1 MVRSKTTSIL
11 KVGGLLLGFGGLLLG
26 SSNAFSAYGYGGH
39 NEPFYNLNMNGYVRT
54 TVGVM
59 LQDNDETAADDKYR
73 LNMAEVTLNLDF
85 DIKTGPLN
93 WKVITRFDKEAQTDY
108 LDDLEDRMA
117 ATANQFGLQGNYS
130 EADGRVGGCAI
141 GGCPGT
147 GGNKGEFMEQYETT
161 DEVFDW
167 LREIYFDVNLFDD
180 RLMVRVGRQQL
191 VWGESDFF
199 QAMDV
204 VHGYD
209 YRGRLFYENNEEWRK
224 PLMLFNFRLDFYE
237 LGGSLNWYIRPG
249 WDRAEDM
256 GSNYNIEGGRW
267 IPHPYRGVDFTQ
279 FTDSYRTDHKSGDW
293 DDMTYGIRW
302 NGEWGS
308 IGYSF
313 AYMKTFNPAPIMSP
327 HTSTVSG
334 GVRTLSSP
342 GANAYLDGGFFD
354 YYGIQG
360 GTTSY
365 GNDEATTGNL
375 LGDWMYPEIDIFGFT
390 MTGFNSPMDATLS
403 AEIAFI
409 PNKPYNYGSLYSDL
423 PGWNGVIEKDTINMM
438 FRIDK
443 EFKWMDSLGT
453 HRPSLSSVQLFDT
466 WILSHDDKDEI
477 VEFAS
482 FGSRKKEHTA
492 YLTIFTL
499 MNFHRDTINP
509 SFVAGTDL
517 TKGGGFAIPAV
528 EFVYGDDWRLKVE
541 ANLWWNDGDAK
552 KTCNVAGDAY
562 GHDTLT
568 GNTDCG
574 AGGGAAAFNNGGGDA
589 LLGKRENSAG
599 FMDYFAGDNQ
609 LVFKLTR
616 QF

>member
-1 MVRSKTTSIL
+1 MVRSKSTSIL

-26 SSNAFSAYGYGGH
+26 SSNAFSAYGYGGD

-59 LQDNDETAADDKYR
+59 LQDNDETRADDKFR
-73 LNMAEVTLNLDF
+73 MNQAEVTLNLDF

-93 WKVITRFDKEAQTDY
+93 WKVITRFDKEMQTDY
-108 LDDLEDRMA
+108 LDDLEERMD
-117 ATANQFGLQGNYS
+117 ATAAAFGIQGNYS
-130 EADGRVGGCAI
+130 GVGSHNRGD
-141 GGCPGT
+141 
-147 GGNKGEFMEQYETT
+147 FMEQYETT

-167 LREIYFDVNLFDD
+167 LRELYFDVNLFDD

-249 WDRAEDM
+249 WDRKEDM

-279 FTDSYRTDHKSGDW
+279 FTTSYRTDHDSGDW
-293 DDMTYGIRW
+293 SDMTYGIRW

-313 AYMKTFNPAPIMSP
+313 AYMKTFSPAPVVNPYASSGVDAVDGAPDMTGLAAGIMN
-327 HTSTVSG
+327 
-334 GVRTLSSP
+334 
-342 GANAYLDGGFFD
+342 GA
-354 YYGIQG
+354 YYGYYGLRGETETYG
-360 GTTSY
+360 G
-365 GNDEATTGNL
+365 DAAKTGTL

-390 MTGFNSPMDATLS
+390 MTGFNSPMDATIS
-403 AEIAFI
+403 AEIAYI
-409 PNKPYNYGSLYSDL
+409 PNKPYNYGSLKSDL
-423 PGWNGVIEKDTINMM
+423 PGWNGVIEKNTLNMM

-453 HRPSLSSVQLFDT
+453 HRPSLSSIQLFDT
-466 WILSHDDKDEI
+466 WIMNHDDKDEI

-482 FGSRKKEHTA
+482 FGAQKKEHTA

-541 ANLWWNDGDAK
+541 ADLWFNDGDTK
-552 KTCNVAGDAY
+552 KVCRASAG
-562 GHDTLT
+562 T
-568 GNTDCG
+568 GTDSSCG
-574 AGGGAAAFNNGGGDA
+574 ASGHAANNLGLGNGSPNGSGDS

>member
-1 MVRSKTTSIL
+1 MVREKTTSIL
-11 KVGGLLLGFGGLLLG
+11 KVGGLLLGFGGLLMG
-26 SSNAFSAYGYGGH
+26 SSNAFSAYGYGGDAD
-39 NEPFYNLNMNGYVRT
+39 PFYNLNWNGYVRT

-59 LQDNDETAADDKYR
+59 LNDNDETEADDKFR
-73 LNMAEVTLNLDF
+73 MNQAEVTLNLDF

-93 WKVITRFDKEAQTDY
+93 WKVITRFDKEMQTDY
-108 LDDLEDRMA
+108 LDDLEDRQDSI
-117 ATANQFGLQGNYS
+117 ATLFGLQGNYS
-130 EADGRVGGCAI
+130 SKGAHKD
-141 GGCPGT
+141 
-147 GGNKGEFMEQYETT
+147 GEFMEQYETT
-161 DEVFDW
+161 DEIFDW
-167 LREIYFDVNLFDD
+167 LRELYFDVNLFDD

-279 FTDSYRTDHKSGDW
+279 FTDSYRTDHDSGDW
-293 DDMTYGIRW
+293 SDMTYGIRW

-313 AYMKTFNPAPIMSP
+313 AYMKTFNPAPVVNP
-327 HTSTVSG
+327 HARG
-334 GVRTLSSP
+334 AAADGRTDVTGL
-342 GANAYLDGGFFD
+342 GANDGGYYQ
-354 YYGIQG
+354 YYGLKGATKTYG
-360 GTTSY
+360 G
-365 GNDEATTGNL
+365 DAATTGNL
-375 LGDWMYPEIDIFGFT
+375 LGDWMYPEIDIYGFT
-390 MTGFNSPMDATLS
+390 M
-403 AEIAFI
+403 
-409 PNKPYNYGSLYSDL
+409 
-423 PGWNGVIEKDTINMM
+423 NMM

-443 EFKWMDSLGT
+443 EFKWMESLGT
-453 HRPSLSSVQLFDT
+453 HRPSLSSIQLFDT
-466 WILSHDDKDEI
+466 WILSHNDKDEI

-509 SFVAGTDL
+509 SFVAGTDI

-528 EFVYGDDWRLKVE
+528 EFVWGDDWRLKVE
-541 ANLWWNDGDAK
+541 ADLWFNDGDAK
-552 KTCNVAGDAY
+552 KTCKGTAGGY
-562 GHDTLT
+562 TT
-568 GNTDCG
+568 GGGNGSCG
-574 AGGGAAAFNNGGGDA
+574 AGGGANNTSSTPNPGGDFA
-589 LLGKRENSAG
+589 LGKRENSAG

-609 LVFKLTR
+609 IVIKLTR

>member
-26 SSNAFSAYGYGGH
+26 SSNAFSAYGYGGD

-59 LQDNDETAADDKYR
+59 LQDHDETKADDKWR
-73 LNMAEVTLNLDF
+73 MNQAEVTLNLDF

-93 WKVITRFDKEAQTDY
+93 WKVITRFDKEMQTDY
-108 LDDLEDRMA
+108 LDDLEERMD
-117 ATANQFGLQGNYS
+117 ATAAAFGIQGNYS
-130 EADGRVGGCAI
+130 G
-141 GGCPGT
+141 PGSHNR
-147 GGNKGEFMEQYETT
+147 GDFMEQYETT

-167 LREIYFDVNLFDD
+167 LRELYFDINLLDD

-249 WDRAEDM
+249 WDRKEDM

-279 FTDSYRTDHKSGDW
+279 FTTSYRTDHDSGDW
-293 DDMTYGIRW
+293 SDMTYGIRW

-313 AYMKTFNPAPIMSP
+313 AYMKTYNPAPVVNPYAS
-327 HTSTVSG
+327 SG
-334 GVRTLSSP
+334 T
-342 GANAYLDGGFFD
+342 NAYGQPDMSGIVDGNNNGAFYG
-354 YYGIQG
+354 YYGLMGETKTYG
-360 GTTSY
+360 GDAAKVGT
-365 GNDEATTGNL
+365 L

-390 MTGFNSPMDATLS
+390 MTGFNSPMDATIS
-403 AEIAFI
+403 AEIAYI
-409 PNKPYNYGSLYSDL
+409 PNKPYNYGSLKSDL
-423 PGWNGVIEKDTINMM
+423 PGWNGVIEKNTLNMM

-466 WILSHDDKDEI
+466 WIMNHDDKDEI

-482 FGSRKKEHTA
+482 FGARKMEHTA

-541 ANLWWNDGDAK
+541 ADLWFNDGDTK
-552 KTCNVAGDAY
+552 KVCRASAG
-562 GHDTLT
+562 T
-568 GNTDCG
+568 GTDNSCG
-574 AGGGAAAFNNGGGDA
+574 AVGFAGGVPNGTGDNS
-589 LLGKRENSAG
+589 LGKRENSAG

>member
-1 MVRSKTTSIL
+1 MVRSKSTSIL
-11 KVGGLLLGFGGLLLG
+11 KVGGLLLGLGGLLLG
-26 SSNAFSAYGYGGH
+26 SSNAFSAYGYGGD
-39 NEPFYNLNMNGYVRT
+39 NEPFYNLNMNGYLRT

-59 LQDNDETAADDKYR
+59 LQDNDETKADDKYR

-93 WKVITRFDKEAQTDY
+93 WKVITRFDKEMQTDY
-108 LDDLEDRMA
+108 LDDLEERQDA
-117 ATANQFGLQGNYS
+117 VGLMGNYS
-130 EADGRVGGCAI
+130 G
-141 GGCPGT
+141 
-147 GGNKGEFMEQYETT
+147 KGAHRKGDFMEQYETT
-161 DEVFDW
+161 DELFDW
-167 LREIYFDVNLFDD
+167 LRELYFDVNLFDD

-249 WDRAEDM
+249 WDRKEDM

-279 FTDSYRTDHKSGDW
+279 FTDSYNTDHDSGDW
-293 DDMTYGIRW
+293 EDMTYGIRW
-302 NGEWGS
+302 NGEFGS

-313 AYMKTFNPAPIMSP
+313 AYMKTYNPAPIVSP
-327 HTSTVSG
+327 RSSTATG
-334 GVRTLSSP
+334 ALSSNGKNFSSDGTYAAFLMT
-342 GANAYLDGGFFD
+342 GA
-354 YYGIQG
+354 
-360 GTTSY
+360 TESY
-365 GNDEATTGNL
+365 GGYEPTQASV

-409 PNKPYNYGSLYSDL
+409 PNKPYNYGSLDSIL

-443 EFKWMDSLGT
+443 EFKWMESLGT

-482 FGSRKKEHTA
+482 FGAQKKEHTA

-528 EFVYGDDWRLKVE
+528 ELVYGDDWRLKAE
-541 ANLWWNDGDAK
+541 LNLWFNDGDAK
-552 KTCNVAGDAY
+552 KSCKN
-562 GHDTLT
+562 L
-568 GNTDCG
+568 GNT
-574 AGGGAAAFNNGGGDA
+574 GGGSTCQGALGENSGHA
-589 LLGKRENSAG
+589 LLGKSENSAG

-609 LVFKLTR
+609 LVFKITR

>member
-1 MVRSKTTSIL
+1 MVRTTTTSIL
-11 KVGGLLLGFGGLLLG
+11 KVGGLLLGFGGLLMG
-26 SSNAFSAYGYGGH
+26 SSNAFSAYGYGGD
-39 NEPFYNLNMNGYVRT
+39 NEPFYNFNWSGYLRT

-59 LQDNDETAADDKYR
+59 LQDNDETNADDKYR
-73 LNMAEVTLNLDF
+73 MNQAEAVLHLDF
-85 DIKTGPLN
+85 DVKTGPLN
-93 WKVITRFDKEAQTDY
+93 WKIVTRFDKEMQTDY
-108 LDDLEDRMA
+108 LDDLEDRMTG
-117 ATANQFGLQGNYS
+117 TANIFGLQGNYS
-130 EADGRVGGCAI
+130 SQDDG
-141 GGCPGT
+141 GT
-147 GGNKGEFMEQYETT
+147 GGISTDKQNGKDGSFMDQYDTV
-161 DEVFDW
+161 DDAMDI

-249 WDRAEDM
+249 WDRKEDM

-327 HTSTVSG
+327 HSTGADRSLGSNPDG
-334 GVRTLSSP
+334 GGL
-342 GANAYLDGGFFD
+342 NDGGFYG
-354 YYGIQG
+354 YYGLQG
-360 GTTSY
+360 ATNSY
-365 GNDEATTGNL
+365 GGEEATKGNL

-390 MTGFNSPMDATLS
+390 MTGFNQPMDATMS
-403 AEIAFI
+403 MEIAFI
-409 PNKPYNYGSLYSDL
+409 PNKPYNFGSPYSDL

-443 EFKWMDSLGT
+443 EFKWMESLGT
-453 HRPSLSSVQLFDT
+453 HRPSLSSIQLFDT
-466 WILSHDDKDEI
+466 WILSHDDKDQI

-482 FGSRKKEHTA
+482 FGAQKKEHTA

-528 EFVYGDDWRLKVE
+528 EFVWGDDWRLKVE
-541 ANLWWNDGDAK
+541 ADLWYNDGDAK
-552 KTCNVAGDAY
+552 KTCNVAASP
-562 GHDTLT
+562 
-568 GNTDCG
+568 N
-574 AGGGAAAFNNGGGDA
+574 
-589 LLGKRENSAG
+589 KRENSAG

>member
-1 MVRSKTTSIL
+1 MVRNKFTSII

-26 SSNAFSAYGYGGH
+26 SSNAFSAYGYGGD

-59 LQDNDETAADDKYR
+59 LQDHDETNADDKWR
-73 LNMAEVTLNLDF
+73 MNQAEVTLNLDF

-93 WKVITRFDKEAQTDY
+93 WKVITRFDKEMQTDY
-108 LDDLEDRMA
+108 LDDLEERMD
-117 ATANQFGLQGNYS
+117 ATAAAFGIQGNYS
-130 EADGRVGGCAI
+130 G
-141 GGCPGT
+141 PGSHNR
-147 GGNKGEFMEQYETT
+147 GDFMEQYETT

-167 LREIYFDVNLFDD
+167 LRELYFDVNLLDD

-249 WDRAEDM
+249 WDRKEDM

-279 FTDSYRTDHKSGDW
+279 FTTSYRTDHDSGDW
-293 DDMTYGIRW
+293 SDMTYGIRW

-313 AYMKTFNPAPIMSP
+313 AYMKTFAPAPVVNPYAS
-327 HTSTVSG
+327 SG
-334 GVRTLSSP
+334 VDGNGQPDMTAVIDGNNN
-342 GANAYLDGGFFD
+342 GAFYG
-354 YYGIQG
+354 YYGLMGETETYG
-360 GTTSY
+360 GDAARAGT
-365 GNDEATTGNL
+365 L

-403 AEIAFI
+403 AEIAYI
-409 PNKPYNYGSLYSDL
+409 PNKPYNYGSLDSDL

-466 WILSHDDKDEI
+466 WILGHDEKDEI

-482 FGSRKKEHTA
+482 FGAKKKEHTA

-541 ANLWWNDGDAK
+541 ADLWWNDGDTK
-552 KTCNVAGDAY
+552 KVCRASAGTGTDAS
-562 GHDTLT
+562 
-568 GNTDCG
+568 CG
-574 AGGGAAAFNNGGGDA
+574 AAGFAGGVPNGTGDNS
-589 LLGKRENSAG
+589 LGKRENSAG

>member
-1 MVRSKTTSIL
+1 MVRNKFTSII

-26 SSNAFSAYGYGGH
+26 SSNAFSAYGYGGD

-59 LQDNDETAADDKYR
+59 LQDHDETKADDKWR
-73 LNMAEVTLNLDF
+73 MNQAEVTLNLDF

-93 WKVITRFDKEAQTDY
+93 WKVITRFDKEMQTDY
-108 LDDLEDRMA
+108 LDDLEERMD
-117 ATANQFGLQGNYS
+117 ATAKAFGIQGNYS
-130 EADGRVGGCAI
+130 GVGSHNRGD
-141 GGCPGT
+141 
-147 GGNKGEFMEQYETT
+147 FMEQYETT

-167 LREIYFDVNLFDD
+167 LRELYFDVNLFDD

-249 WDRAEDM
+249 WDRKEDM

-279 FTDSYRTDHKSGDW
+279 FTTSYRTDHDSGDW
-293 DDMTYGIRW
+293 SDMTYGIRW

-313 AYMKTFNPAPIMSP
+313 AYMKTFSPAPVVNPYASSGVDSYDGAPDMSGIA
-327 HTSTVSG
+327 SG
-334 GVRTLSSP
+334 INN
-342 GANAYLDGGFFD
+342 GAYYG

-360 GTTSY
+360 ETKTYGGDAAKTGT
-365 GNDEATTGNL
+365 L

-390 MTGFNSPMDATLS
+390 MTGFNSPMDATIS
-403 AEIAFI
+403 AEIAYI
-409 PNKPYNYGSLYSDL
+409 PNKPYNYGSLKSDL
-423 PGWNGVIEKDTINMM
+423 PGWNGVIEKDTLNMM

-443 EFKWMDSLGT
+443 EFKWMESLGT
-453 HRPSLSSVQLFDT
+453 HRPSLSSIQLFDT
-466 WILSHDDKDEI
+466 WIINHDDDDQI

-482 FGSRKKEHTA
+482 FGSRKMEHTA

-528 EFVYGDDWRLKVE
+528 EFVYGDDWRLKIE
-541 ANLWWNDGDAK
+541 ADLWFNDGDSK
-552 KTCNVAGDAY
+552 KTCRASAGTGSDSSCGTP
-562 GHDTLT
+562 GHNAANLGIGDSSGSPRGT
-568 GNTDCG
+568 GDN
-574 AGGGAAAFNNGGGDA
+574 

>member
-26 SSNAFSAYGYGGH
+26 SSNAFSAYGYGGD

-54 TVGVM
+54 TLGVM
-59 LQDNDETAADDKYR
+59 LQDNDETAADDKFR

-93 WKVITRFDKEAQTDY
+93 WKVITRFDKEMQTDY
-108 LDDLEDRMA
+108 LDDLEERMDT
-117 ATANQFGLQGNYS
+117 TALQGNYS
-130 EADGRVGGCAI
+130 GSGSHG
-141 GGCPGT
+141 
-147 GGNKGEFMEQYETT
+147 KGDFMEQYETT

-167 LREIYFDVNLFDD
+167 LRELYFDVNLFDD

-249 WDRAEDM
+249 WDRKEDM

-279 FTDSYRTDHKSGDW
+279 FTDSYRTDHDSGDW
-293 DDMTYGIRW
+293 SDMTYGIRW

-313 AYMKTFNPAPIMSP
+313 AYMKTFNPAPIVNP
-327 HTSTVSG
+327 HASSG
-334 GVRTLSSP
+334 LDVNGQPTMP
-342 GANAYLDGGFFD
+342 TTDGGYYS
-354 YYGIQG
+354 YYGIYGATETYG
-360 GTTSY
+360 G
-365 GNDEATTGNL
+365 DAATAGTV

-403 AEIAFI
+403 AEIAYI
-409 PNKPYNYGSLYSDL
+409 PNRPYNYGSLRSDL

-453 HRPSLSSVQLFDT
+453 HRPSLSSIQLFDT
-466 WILSHDDKDEI
+466 WILGHDEKDEI

-482 FGSRKKEHTA
+482 FGAKKKEHTA

-541 ANLWWNDGDAK
+541 ANLWWNDGDTK
-552 KTCNVAGDAY
+552 KVCSSATTSGS
-562 GHDTLT
+562 
-568 GNTDCG
+568 DCG
-574 AGGGAAAFNNGGGDA
+574 TSGFDVAVETDPVNAPGVYDGDGSGLGTGDS

>member
-1 MVRSKTTSIL
+1 MVRKTTTSAL
-11 KVGGLLLGFGGLLLG
+11 KVGGLLLGFGGLLMG
-26 SSNAFSAYGYGGH
+26 SSNAFSAYGYGGD
-39 NEPFYNLNMNGYVRT
+39 NEPFYNLNWSGYLRT

-59 LQDNDETAADDKYR
+59 LQDNDETQGDDKYR
-73 LNMAEVTLNLDF
+73 MNQAEATLHLDF
-85 DIKTGPLN
+85 DVKTGPLN
-93 WKVITRFDKEAQTDY
+93 WKIVTRFDKEMQTDY
-108 LDDLEDRMA
+108 LDDLEDRSDSIGA
-117 ATANQFGLQGNYS
+117 GFGLNGNYT
-130 EADGRVGGCAI
+130 DGASHSS
-141 GGCPGT
+141 
-147 GGNKGEFMEQYETT
+147 KGSYMEQYETT
-161 DEVFDW
+161 DEAMDI

-249 WDRAEDM
+249 WDREEDM

-293 DDMTYGIRW
+293 GDMTYGIRW
-302 NGEWGS
+302 NGSWGS

-313 AYMKTFNPAPIMSP
+313 AYMKTFNPAPVVNP
-327 HTSTVSG
+327 HAV
-334 GVRTLSSP
+334 GVAANGQTDS
-342 GANAYLDGGFFD
+342 ANAIGGGAANGGYYA
-354 YYGIQG
+354 YYGMKGAANTYG
-360 GTTSY
+360 G
-365 GNDEATTGNL
+365 DAATPGNL
-375 LGDWMYPEIDIFGFT
+375 LGDWMYPEIDIYGFT
-390 MTGFNSPMDATLS
+390 MTGFNQPMDATLS

-443 EFKWMDSLGT
+443 EFKWMDALGT

-528 EFVYGDDWRLKVE
+528 EFVWGDDWRLKVE
-541 ANLWWNDGDAK
+541 ADLWFNDGDAK
-552 KTCNVAGDAY
+552 KTCSGTFNGYETDGANCGPVNGSGYIGGQANNADAGAQP
-562 GHDTLT
+562 
-568 GNTDCG
+568 
-574 AGGGAAAFNNGGGDA
+574 GGDFA
-589 LLGKRENSAG
+589 LGKRENSAG